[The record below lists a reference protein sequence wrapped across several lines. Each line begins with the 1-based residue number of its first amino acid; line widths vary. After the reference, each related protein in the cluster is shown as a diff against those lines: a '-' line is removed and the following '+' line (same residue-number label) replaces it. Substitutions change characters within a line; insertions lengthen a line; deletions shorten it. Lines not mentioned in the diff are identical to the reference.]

1 VTLKIISKIRL
12 NLNICVEIL
21 SFILHSTVSAQ
32 TKDELDLC
40 MAIQANSFTSN
51 TEAENVLAD

>member
-1 VTLKIISKIRL
+1 MKKILLI
-12 NLNICVEIL
+12 IL
-21 SFILHSTVSAQ
+21 FGFLSSNVFAQ

-51 TEAENVLAD
+51 AEADNALAD

>member
-1 VTLKIISKIRL
+1 MRKV
-12 NLNICVEIL
+12 
-21 SFILHSTVSAQ
+21 FILLSLVISLSSFGQ